1 MALANVREKTAP
13 NISEGKIRI
22 HVTEPKVYDKGLLI
36 ATQVVILD
44 NENHHSSKCSRQ

>member
-22 HVTEPKVYDKGLLI
+22 HVTEPKVYDRL
-36 ATQVVILD
+36 V
-44 NENHHSSKCSRQ
+44 NSHPSSDT